1 MTTTTK
7 IIRKNIISKFDLNP
21 NANPSKNYEI
31 LHTILED
38 VKETHMLHK
47 TIKFNKRKHKQSKW
61 ITFGI
66 IKSISYGD
74 DRHTYKKLKMTDL
87 ESAQYVGLKN
97 YLGVYNNIL
106 RKCIQ
111 LQ

>member
-1 MTTTTK
+1 MTTK
-7 IIRKNIISKFDLNP
+7 ITRKNIISKFDLNP

-47 TIKFNKRKHKQSKW
+47 TIKCNKRKHKW

-74 DRHTYKKLKMTDL
+74 DSHTYKKLKMTDL

-106 RKCIQ
+106 RKSIH